1 MAADE
6 DRAGV
11 FSWQGSPSFLNMYEL
26 GRQGR
31 SQAAC
36 GVPGNG
42 EQRRHRRFVSGRA
55 PKADF
60 RGKEDRP
67 KTGSESNQ
75 HTTTQRSRS
84 RAGPDNAVVQGIA
97 DQLSKQSCAE
107 KLVASW
113 WTHSCR
119 LHAVAERPLANDI
132 HSWGM
137 RNNATRNLVQAGQYR
152 CSSDPTGKGATRRSS
167 AGLVFGYLGHRNSL

>member
-1 MAADE
+1 
-6 DRAGV
+6 
-11 FSWQGSPSFLNMYEL
+11 MYQLSRE
-26 GRQGR
+26 RR
-31 SQAAC
+31 SQSPC

-42 EQRRHRRFVSGRA
+42 EQRRHWWFVSGRA
-55 PKADF
+55 TEPDS

-67 KTGSESNQ
+67 KTGAESKQ
-75 HTTTQRSRS
+75 HTTPQRSRS
-84 RAGPDNAVVQGIA
+84 RAGPDNTVVQGIT
-97 DQLSKQSCAE
+97 DQLSEQSCAE

-137 RNNATRNLVQAGQYR
+137 RDDATRDLVQAGQYR
-152 CSSDPTGKGATRRSS
+152 CSSDPTGKGSTSRSS
-167 AGLVFGYLGHRNSL
+167 PGLVFGYLGHRNSW

>member
-11 FSWQGSPSFLNMYEL
+11 FSWQGSSSFLIMYQL
-26 GRQGR
+26 GGQRR

-36 GVPGNG
+36 GVPGDG
-42 EQRRHRRFVSGRA
+42 EQGRHRRFVSGRA
-55 PKADF
+55 PEAHS

-67 KTGSESNQ
+67 KTGGKSNQ
-75 HTTTQRSRS
+75 HTAPQRSRS
-84 RAGPDNAVVQGIA
+84 RAGPDNTVVQGIA
-97 DQLSKQSCAE
+97 DQFSEQSCAE

-137 RNNATRNLVQAGQYR
+137 RDDATRDLVQAGQYR
-152 CSSDPTGKGATRRSS
+152 CSSDPAGKGSTSRSS
-167 AGLVFGYLGHRNSL
+167 AGLVFGYLAHRNSW